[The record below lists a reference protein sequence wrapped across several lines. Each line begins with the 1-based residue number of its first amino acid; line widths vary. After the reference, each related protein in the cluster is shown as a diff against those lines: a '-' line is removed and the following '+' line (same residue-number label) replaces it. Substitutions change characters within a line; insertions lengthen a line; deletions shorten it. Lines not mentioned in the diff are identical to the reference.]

1 MHETGRRDEERRG
14 VLPFALGVSAL
25 TALDRWKSR
34 AEKAQSNRERN
45 RELMPI
51 CTAFIDEMREV
62 FGDGIK
68 VKYANENGIVLGELT
83 VIGFP
88 DAFKK

>member
-1 MHETGRRDEERRG
+1 
-14 VLPFALGVSAL
+14 L
-25 TALDRWKSR
+25 TAIDRWKSR
-34 AEKAQSNRERN
+34 AAKAQSNRERN
-45 RELMPI
+45 RELMPV

-68 VKYANENGIVLGELT
+68 VKYANENGIVLGELK

-88 DAFKK
+88 DAFKGVSTNERRK

>member
-1 MHETGRRDEERRG
+1 
-14 VLPFALGVSAL
+14 
-25 TALDRWKSR
+25 
-34 AEKAQSNRERN
+34 
-45 RELMPI
+45 MPV

-68 VKYANENGIVLGELT
+68 VKYANENGIVLGELK

-88 DAFKK
+88 DAFKGVSTNERRK